1 MANVD
6 LKLPSTIRIYNTFNC
21 LFTNEKEIIYW
32 SRNASRYCTILGSLL
47 ETCWSAIGQFFPL
60 FLVPV
65 TFPEVFAKVN
75 SAQLPG
81 KCL

>member
-21 LFTNEKEIIYW
+21 LFRNEKEIIYW

-60 FLVPV
+60 FLVPL

-75 SAQLPG
+75 SAQLPS
-81 KCL
+81 LF

>member
-21 LFTNEKEIIYW
+21 LFRNEKEIIYW
-32 SRNASRYCTILGSLL
+32 SRNASRNCMFLGSLL
-47 ETCWSAIGQFFPL
+47 ETCRSAIGQFFPL

-65 TFPEVFAKVN
+65 TFQEVFAKVN
-75 SAQLPG
+75 SAQLPSRF
-81 KCL
+81 